1 MELVNF
7 DNTDIRTIESSG
19 QTWYSVVDIIDA
31 LVGSKDPGAYWRQ
44 LKKKLRDEGNET
56 VNNFHTFKMEA
67 ADGKMRNTDCLTR
80 ESVLRLIQS
89 ISSPKVEPFKQWLAS
104 AGEQNIQETENPEL
118 LFDKLIDS
126 YKNKGRDDEWIRLR
140 LRSLSIRNELTDTW
154 KGRGVRGSDYAL
166 LTDDINKGTF
176 GLTTGEHKAYKGL
189 DKKGNLR
196 DSMSNLELI
205 FLSLGEELTRTLAE
219 RFDAQGFDKNRVA
232 AIEGGRQAGGS
243 RQRLEK
249 QLGIKVV
256 NENNLL
262 D

>member
-1 MELVNF
+1 MEIINF
-7 DNTDIRTIESSG
+7 ENQDIRTIETSG
-19 QTWYSVVDIIDA
+19 ETWYSVIDVIGA
-31 LVGSKDPGAYWRQ
+31 ITDSTNPSAYWR
-44 LKKKLRDEGNET
+44 KLRSRLSSEGSEVVT
-56 VNNFHTFKMEA
+56 DCHKLKLEA
-67 ADGKMRNTDCLTR
+67 ADGKRYGTDCATR
-80 ESVLRLIQS
+80 ETLLRLIQS
-89 ISSPKVEPFKQWLAS
+89 VPSPSVEPFKMWLAS

-126 YKNKGRDDEWIRLR
+126 YKDKGRDDEWIRLR
-140 LRSLSIRNELTDTW
+140 LRSLSIRNDLTDTW

-189 DKKGNLR
+189 DRKGNLR

-219 RFDAQGFDKNRVA
+219 RFDAHGFDKNRVA

-256 NENNLL
+256 NENNFL